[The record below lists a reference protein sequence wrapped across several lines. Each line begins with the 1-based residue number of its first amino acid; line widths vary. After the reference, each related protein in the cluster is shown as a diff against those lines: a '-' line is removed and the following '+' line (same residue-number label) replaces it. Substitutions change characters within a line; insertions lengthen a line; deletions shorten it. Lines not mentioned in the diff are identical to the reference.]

1 MSAQPSEH
9 PSEWTLSRLHAG
21 ELPAAEATRT
31 RTHAASC
38 ERCGNVLREAEEA
51 QRRFEAEHPFDRFAE
66 GVERAAERAGKQ
78 RQFSGDSSRRWVGPL
93 VAMAATVLVVV
104 AVPRVLNEEPVP
116 GVRTKGGAT
125 AELRVG
131 GGADSSQRVAR
142 TDAPEAL
149 AQGER
154 VRLGYTP
161 DTRKYVLALSVDAAG
176 EVTPLY
182 PESGQSLPVEPG
194 VGTHWLPGSLEFTGT
209 GAERVV
215 LVLTDTPVTVED
227 STAAARKAFE
237 AGGRDVAK
245 MPALGVAGDQ
255 THWMLLKP

>member
-9 PSEWTLSRLHAG
+9 PSEWTLRRLHAG
-21 ELPAAEATRT
+21 ELPTAEATRA

-38 ERCGNVLREAEEA
+38 EKCGTVLREADEA
-51 QRRFEAEHPFDRFAE
+51 QRRFEAEHPFERFAQ
-66 GVERAAERAGKQ
+66 GVERAAEKAGKQ
-78 RQFSGDSSRRWVGPL
+78 RQSSQDTSRRWVGPL
-93 VAMAATVLVVV
+93 VAMAATALVVV
-104 AVPRVLNEEPVP
+104 AVPRLLAEEPVP

-131 GGADSSQRVAR
+131 GGADSQRVAR

-149 AQGER
+149 APGER
-154 VRLGYTP
+154 VRLGYMP

-194 VGTHWLPGSLEFTGT
+194 AGTHWLPGSLEFTGT

-227 STAAARKAFE
+227 TAAAARKAFE

>member
-1 MSAQPSEH
+1 
-9 PSEWTLSRLHAG
+9 
-21 ELPAAEATRT
+21 
-31 RTHAASC
+31 
-38 ERCGNVLREAEEA
+38 VLREAEEA
-51 QRRFEAEHPFDRFAE
+51 QRQFEAEVPFERFAQ
-66 GVERAAERAGKQ
+66 GVERAAEKAEKQ
-78 RQFSGDSSRRWVGPL
+78 RKLSQESSRRWVGPL

-104 AVPRVLNEEPVP
+104 AVRPLLAEAPVP
-116 GVRTKGGAT
+116 GTRTKGGAT

-131 GGADSSQRVAR
+131 GEDAQRVAP
-142 TDAPEAL
+142 TDVPEAL
-149 AQGER
+149 APGEH

-182 PESGQSLPVEPG
+182 PESGQSLPVAAG
-194 VGTHWLPGSLEFTGT
+194 AGTHWLPGSLEFTGA

-227 STAAARKAFE
+227 ASAAARKAFE

-245 MPALGVAGDQ
+245 MPALDVAGEQ

>member
-1 MSAQPSEH
+1 
-9 PSEWTLSRLHAG
+9 
-21 ELPAAEATRT
+21 
-31 RTHAASC
+31 
-38 ERCGNVLREAEEA
+38 
-51 QRRFEAEHPFDRFAE
+51 
-66 GVERAAERAGKQ
+66 
-78 RQFSGDSSRRWVGPL
+78 
-93 VAMAATVLVVV
+93 MAATVLVVV
-104 AVPRVLNEEPVP
+104 AVRPLLSEAP

-131 GGADSSQRVAR
+131 GEDSQRVAP

-149 AQGER
+149 APGER

-161 DTRKYVLALSVDAAG
+161 DTRKYVLALSVDATG

-182 PESGQSLPVEPG
+182 PEGGQSLPVEAG
-194 VGTHWLPGSLEFTGT
+194 AGMHWLPGSLDFTGA

-227 STAAARKAFE
+227 ASAAARKAFE
-237 AGGRDVAK
+237 TGGRDVAK
-245 MPALGVAGDQ
+245 MPTLDVAGDQ

>member
-9 PSEWTLSRLHAG
+9 PSEWTLRRLHAG
-21 ELPAAEATRT
+21 ELPTAEATQA

-38 ERCGNVLREAEEA
+38 ERCGTVLREAEQA
-51 QRRFEAEHPFDRFAE
+51 QRQFEAELPFERFAE
-66 GVERAAERAGKQ
+66 GVERAAQKQ
-78 RQFSGDSSRRWVGPL
+78 RKFSPDSSRRRVGPL

-104 AVPRVLNEEPVP
+104 AVRPLLSAEPVP

-131 GGADSSQRVAR
+131 GGGESQRVAR
-142 TDAPEAL
+142 MDVPEAL
-149 AQGER
+149 APGER

-182 PESGQSLPVEPG
+182 PEGGQSLPVEAG
-194 VGTHWLPGSLEFTGT
+194 AGTHWLPGSLEFTGT

-215 LVLTDTPVTVED
+215 LVLTDAPVTVED
-227 STAAARKAFE
+227 ASAAALKAFE

-245 MPALGVAGDQ
+245 MPALEVAGEQ

>member
-9 PSEWTLSRLHAG
+9 PSEWTLRRLHAG
-21 ELPAAEATRT
+21 ELPTAEATQT

-38 ERCGNVLREAEEA
+38 ERCGTVLREAEEA
-51 QRRFEAEHPFDRFAE
+51 QRRFEAEVPFERFAA
-66 GVERAAERAGKQ
+66 GVERAAEKAGKQ
-78 RQFSGDSSRRWVGPL
+78 RGSAPDSSRRWVGPL

-104 AVPRVLNEEPVP
+104 AVRPLLAEAPVP

-131 GGADSSQRVAR
+131 GGESQRVAR

-149 AQGER
+149 APGER

-161 DTRKYVLALSVDAAG
+161 DTRKYVLALSVDAVG

-182 PESGQSLPVEPG
+182 PESGQSLPVEVG
-194 VGTHWLPGSLEFTGT
+194 AGTHWLPGSLEFTGT

-215 LVLTDTPVTVED
+215 LVLTDSPVTVED
-227 STAAARKAFE
+227 ASAAARKAFE

-245 MPALGVAGDQ
+245 MPALDVAGDQ

>member
-9 PSEWTLSRLHAG
+9 PSEWTLRRLHAG
-21 ELPAAEATRT
+21 ELPTAEATRA
-31 RTHAASC
+31 RSHAAGC
-38 ERCGNVLREAEEA
+38 DQCGTVLRQAEEA
-51 QRRFEAEHPFDRFAE
+51 QRQFEAELPFERFEA
-66 GVERAAERAGKQ
+66 GVEQAAQRAEKQ
-78 RQFSGDSSRRWVGPL
+78 RKLSQDSSRRWVGPL
-93 VAMAATVLVVV
+93 VAMAATVLLVV
-104 AVPRVLNEEPVP
+104 AVRPLLSEAPVP

-131 GGADSSQRVAR
+131 SETAQRVAP

-149 AQGER
+149 APGER

-161 DTRKYVLALSVDAAG
+161 GTRKFVLALSVDAAG

-182 PESGQSLPVEPG
+182 PEAGQSLPVEAG
-194 VGTHWLPGSLEFTGT
+194 AEMHWLPGSLEFTGA

-215 LVLTDTPVTVED
+215 LVLTDAPVAVED
-227 STAAARKAFE
+227 ASAAARKAFE
-237 AGGRDVAK
+237 AGGRDVAR
-245 MPALGVAGDQ
+245 MPALDVVGDQ

>member
-9 PSEWTLSRLHAG
+9 PSEWTLRRLHAG
-21 ELPAAEATRT
+21 ELASAEAARL
-31 RTHAASC
+31 RTHAAGC
-38 ERCGNVLREAEEA
+38 ERCGTVLREAEEA
-51 QRRFEAEHPFDRFAE
+51 QGRFEAEHPFERFAE
-66 GVERAAERAGKQ
+66 GVERAAKRAESQ
-78 RQFSGDSSRRWVGPL
+78 RKPSGETSRRWVGPVL
-93 VAMAATVLVVV
+93 AIAATVLVVV
-104 AVPRVLNEEPVP
+104 GLPRMRAEDPVP
-116 GVRTKGGAT
+116 GVRIKGGAT

-131 GGADSSQRVAR
+131 GRADSQRVAR
-142 TDAPEAL
+142 TDMPELLAP
-149 AQGER
+149 GER

-161 DTRKYVLALSVDAAG
+161 DTRKFVLALSVDGAG

-182 PESGQSLPVEPG
+182 PESGQSLPVEAG
-194 VGTHWLPGSLEFTGT
+194 AGMHWLPDSVEFTGT

-227 STAAARKAFE
+227 ASAEARKAFE

-255 THWMLLKP
+255 THWVLLKP